1 MKLYRV
7 GLLRPNEPEYWWPT
21 CELKVAERKIDDL
34 RALLDVRGWGR
45 GTELKFEVLECEVIE
60 STSYTG

>member
-7 GLLRPNEPEYWWPT
+7 GLLRPNEPEYWWVNH
-21 CELKVAERKIDDL
+21 EQEEAERQIDDL
-34 RALLDVRGWGR
+34 RELLDIHGWGR
-45 GTELKFEVLECEVIE
+45 GELKFEVLECEVIE